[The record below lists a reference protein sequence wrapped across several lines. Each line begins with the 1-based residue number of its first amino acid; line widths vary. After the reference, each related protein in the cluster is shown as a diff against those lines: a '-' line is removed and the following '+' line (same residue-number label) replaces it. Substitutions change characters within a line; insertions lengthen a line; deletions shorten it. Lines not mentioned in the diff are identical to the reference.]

1 MLWHLFSW
9 QTEWSLRTTHQIPSL
24 FGLKILT
31 HTFLPLVICDTFLQS
46 PLFFPPQNK
55 LKRLTGWKKTNKHKS
70 KNPSQHYPIALRLKF
85 KLDSRAYSFFL
96 LISIF
101 FFSGTILQFHYLLF
115 ISEHAK
121 PFPTSGNLHLL
132 HIFIEILF
140 LQLYTV
146 LVPSFKYQF
155 R

>member
-1 MLWHLFSW
+1 MADRVISQNYTSDSITLWIKNSHTHFLAFADMWHISSKPPFFS
-9 QTEWSLRTTHQIPSL
+9 
-24 FGLKILT
+24 
-31 HTFLPLVICDTFLQS
+31 
-46 PLFFPPQNK
+46 PQNK

-70 KNPSQHYPIALRLKF
+70 KNPSQYYPIALRLKF
-85 KLDSRAYSFFL
+85 KLYSRAYSFFL